1 MRCEVTEDPEELAR
15 RVAGLVCR
23 AVEAKTGA
31 VLGLATGTTP
41 LGLYAELAA
50 LARAGTADLRGVTGF
65 AVDELHGVPR
75 SHPATNSSYFAEHLA
90 GVPLRALHVLD
101 SESADPETECAHFR
115 WLIEAAGGINLMVLG
130 IGANG
135 HIAFNEPG
143 ARFDARAGLVALTET
158 SRRVYAPAFGSLEAT
173 PAFGLTLGIADIVS
187 AREILLL
194 ASGVEKAEIVARALE
209 GPVTED
215 VPGSILQKHAGFTV
229 LVDRSAASRLTSV
242 GD

>member
-1 MRCEVTEDPEELAR
+1 MRCDVAEDPEELAR
-15 RVAGLVCR
+15 RAAGLVCR
-23 AVEAKTGA
+23 AVQGNAGA
-31 VLGLATGTTP
+31 ALGLASGTTP
-41 LGLYAELAA
+41 LGLYTELAG
-50 LARAGTADLRGVTGF
+50 LARAGTADLRAVTAF

-75 SHPATNSSYFAEHLA
+75 SHPATNASYFAEHLA

-101 SESADPETECAHFR
+101 SESADPEAECAHFR
-115 WLIEAAGGINLMVLG
+115 WLIEAAGGLDLIVLG

-158 SRRVYAPAFGSLEAT
+158 SRRVYARAFGSLEAT

-194 ASGVEKAEIVARALE
+194 ASGVEKAEIAARALE

-215 VPGSILQKHAGFTV
+215 VPGSILQKHAGLTV